1 MVAAMTSGL
10 TEGTDEAAAT
20 GEVVEIAS
28 TAPAVRRDPGWRWR
42 LRKLRNAAGRRLGT
56 RFGAVAIRTLARTWQ
71 HVELGSEHRRQAERD
86 HSALLVA
93 MWHGRG
99 VVGAAFYDVESCQV
113 LVSASEDGSM
123 ATTILGR
130 LGYEIIRGS
139 SSKGGVRA
147 LREMIACLQGG
158 QHVGIT
164 PDGPRGPLHSMSPGL
179 VFLSRATGAPVLPFG
194 LAVDRAW
201 RLNTWDDYCLP
212 KPRARVVAVYRPVI
226 RVPRDA
232 DNKTLQEYSGRIRQA
247 LIDAEREGF
256 AHLGLEPDW
265 VDQTTEAVARE
276 SGA

>member
-1 MVAAMTSGL
+1 MVAAMTCGP
-10 TEGTDEAAAT
+10 TEGVDEAAVA
-20 GEVVEIAS
+20 GEGAEIAGAS
-28 TAPAVRRDPGWRWR
+28 PGVRRDPGLRWR

-56 RFGAVAIRTLARTWQ
+56 RFGALAIRALARSWEHT
-71 HVELGSEHRRQAERD
+71 ELGSEHRRRAECD
-86 HSALLVA
+86 HAALLVA

-99 VVGAAFYDVESCQV
+99 VVGAAFYDAASCRV

-139 SSKGGVRA
+139 SSRGGVRA
-147 LREMIACLQGG
+147 LREMIVCLQGG

-179 VFLSRATGAPVLPFG
+179 AFLSRATGAPVLPLG

-201 RLNTWDDYCLP
+201 RLDTWDDYCIP

-226 RVPRDA
+226 QVPRDA
-232 DNKTLQEYSGRIRQA
+232 DNETLQTYSQRIRQS
-247 LIDAEREGF
+247 LLDAEREGF

-265 VDQTTEAVARE
+265 EDETDALAARE
-276 SGA
+276 SSA